1 MPDSQQQNTL
11 KVSREQR
18 ERPDKMEDVWQNW
31 GSRQD
36 LEQDTGASNSESE
49 GWRVGWYRV
58 TLALQL
64 EDTQVL
70 RLIIL

>member
-1 MPDSQQQNTL
+1 MVSGGPNRPNKMPDSQQQNTL

-49 GWRVGWYRV
+49 G
-58 TLALQL
+58 
-64 EDTQVL
+64 
-70 RLIIL
+70 